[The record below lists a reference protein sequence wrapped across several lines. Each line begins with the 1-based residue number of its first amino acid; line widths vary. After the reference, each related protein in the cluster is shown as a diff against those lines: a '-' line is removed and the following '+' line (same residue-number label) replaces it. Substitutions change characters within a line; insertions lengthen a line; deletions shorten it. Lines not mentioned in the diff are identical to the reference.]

1 REGWLVTAE
10 IGRRPPRCRVRAG
23 DEALFA
29 GSWLITSPVDA
40 VIRYLGE
47 AGSGSRSGWNESR
60 GWSGIP
66 SLARRSLPVLET
78 LDGAVLYPHLISV
91 DQPVVRGSEAQAEC
105 LRHTNAPDALGI
117 DGRQSFSRR
126 RLCF

>member
-1 REGWLVTAE
+1 MRLRDKRPSTLGGARFNPLREGWLVIAE
-10 IGRRPPRCRVRAG
+10 IGRRPPRSWVRAG

-29 GSWLITSPVDA
+29 GSWLIKSPFDA

-47 AGSGSRSGWNESR
+47 AGSGSQGGWQESR

-78 LDGAVLYPHLISV
+78 LDGTVLYPHLTVNS
-91 DQPVVRGSEAQAEC
+91 QSSPRGAEAQAEY
-105 LRHTNAPDALGI
+105 LRHTP
-117 DGRQSFSRR
+117 
-126 RLCF
+126 